1 MENITIDN
9 FLPVVIYA
17 IIVHFL
23 IPTAKSMFP
32 ANQQAKIKKDAM
44 LTEAAIELD
53 RRDAD
58 RKDRE
63 VQALEGINKNLTI
76 SNERL
81 SSIEASQTKILS
93 NLQGQTNAL
102 TVLVDR
108 QTRQTKKRT
117 T

>member
-1 MENITIDN
+1 
-9 FLPVVIYA
+9 
-17 IIVHFL
+17 
-23 IPTAKSMFP
+23 MFP

-44 LTEAAIELD
+44 LTEAAIESD

-81 SSIEASQTKILS
+81 SSIEASQAKILS